1 MVEASKIEVEGEEEM
16 IGVEGRRRL
25 LIEMINTAGM
35 IEDLE
40 VVTEAKIDHKLL
52 GEVIETGNMTIKI
65 GMAEV
70 EAEEEVIEM
79 MTVA

>member
-1 MVEASKIEVEGEEEM
+1 MVEASRIEVEGEEEM

-40 VVTEAKIDHKLL
+40 VTEAKIDHKLL
-52 GEVIETGNMTIKI
+52 GEVIETGNMTIKK
-65 GMAEV
+65 GMVEV